1 MSVDLSQF
9 GFIPKQEPQQP
20 QEEKGSVN
28 LSEFGFIPKQQ
39 AQKKEE
45 DAEETSFIRTLG
57 NAILG
62 TGSGLLGITGD
73 IVSLTQS
80 AADFAGDEISS
91 FIKGTTRKE
100 AKKSRQ
106 EMEDKQRDSF
116 GGGVVDALSK
126 IRPPTTNQ
134 VERAAD
140 FVTGGLFEPKTAIER
155 GARTTGEFV
164 GGSLLP
170 TGAAGEGASVLSR
183 LLKVPRAKELTG
195 TIGAGVGTSL
205 AEEGDLGLL
214 GTLVAGGAG
223 LAAGRGL
230 ANAGSVGKTAVTRGT
245 QGVAARALGGTI
257 DGEVLKSARELG
269 IKLTPGALLDSR
281 AAGFI
286 EAKLAQSGLTGEKLN
301 IRRKEVADSLA
312 KAFKRDAEE
321 LSSKTFQNTNEA
333 LNEVQQGL
341 KSSREFELKPIRQ
354 LYQTS
359 KNAVPQGEKIFVPGL
374 AEEVV
379 KLRKELGNTLL
390 KDQATDASK
399 TRNVL
404 EKLEKQLF
412 ETQKPSIVLDAKGN
426 PVNPGGKKVQKA
438 ISVDDLVG
446 TNVDLNDLINFEV
459 QGGTQQLLKRIK
471 GLVSEELSNYG
482 KVNRKFGKSYSRANK
497 EFADFAKTFRK
508 NKDINRLILAEN
520 PGQIAGIGNNISSIQ
535 QLERALVNLP
545 SSKGVPSGKDL
556 FDKFKR
562 FKLEEVL
569 VNKVIDPITGNVSL
583 KKQSTILNNPN
594 SKALIKEIVG
604 KENFE
609 RMQKLSKL
617 SSKLDSKLTKFING
631 SNSATSIFDA
641 GLSFSIGKD
650 VMMGVATLNPV
661 LAMKGV
667 GKFIAPRLLGNLW
680 ADPAFIDEIIFMA
693 NQPVDKSFARSF
705 AKASTRIAEEVKEL
719 EDDRKQK

>member
-183 LLKVPRAKELTG
+183 LLKVPGAKELTG

-257 DGEVLKSARELG
+257 DGEVLKSARDLG
-269 IKLTPGALLDSR
+269 IELTPGALLDSR

>member
-183 LLKVPRAKELTG
+183 LLKVPGAKELTG

-257 DGEVLKSARELG
+257 DGEVLKSARDLG
-269 IKLTPGALLDSR
+269 IELTPGALLDSR

-482 KVNRKFGKSYSRANK
+482 KVNRKFGKSYSQANK
-497 EFADFAKTFRK
+497 EFANFAKTFRK